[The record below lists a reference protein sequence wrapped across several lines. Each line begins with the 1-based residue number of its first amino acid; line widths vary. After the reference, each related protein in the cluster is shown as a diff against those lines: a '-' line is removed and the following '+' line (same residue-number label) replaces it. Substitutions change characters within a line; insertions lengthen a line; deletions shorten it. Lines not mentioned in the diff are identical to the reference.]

1 MATPQRAASGNGG
14 GAGRTMGNPL
24 VAWVRRLSDPLAS
37 ANHAQRWIA
46 ELPAGDVLVIQ
57 KEALELVAG
66 FPGSRRDVGPAQ
78 VEALLRIDSR
88 LELFW

>member
-1 MATPQRAASGNGG
+1 MATPQRAVTVSS
-14 GAGRTMGNPL
+14 RTMGNPL

-46 ELPAGDVLVIQ
+46 ELPSGDVLAIQ
-57 KEALELVAG
+57 KEALDLIAG

-78 VEALLRIDSR
+78 RHGGERCALSR
-88 LELFW
+88 SFPR